1 MTIEIRDQDK
11 LREGEQIGQRN
22 QSIKIAMAMF
32 QDGLPLETV
41 QKYTKI
47 LSTKELEEIQ
57 TRVQNGEN
65 IEQ

>member
-1 MTIEIRDQDK
+1 
-11 LREGEQIGQRN
+11 
-22 QSIKIAMAMF
+22 MF